1 MALSVER
8 LGEVEHERQR
18 EPSALITPEPCYESD
33 LRMTLADMR
42 VLGVRELNVLCLN
55 PACRHEITFSADDYA
70 SEIEM
75 SWFRSRMICAR
86 CGDRRLDVRPNWKEQ
101 PTKPTK
107 LRYD

>member
-1 MALSVER
+1 MTYPASYKTNYTDGR
-8 LGEVEHERQR
+8 
-18 EPSALITPEPCYESD
+18 A
-33 LRMTLADMR
+33 MTLAKMR
-42 VLGVRELNVLCLN
+42 GLGVRNLNVLCLN